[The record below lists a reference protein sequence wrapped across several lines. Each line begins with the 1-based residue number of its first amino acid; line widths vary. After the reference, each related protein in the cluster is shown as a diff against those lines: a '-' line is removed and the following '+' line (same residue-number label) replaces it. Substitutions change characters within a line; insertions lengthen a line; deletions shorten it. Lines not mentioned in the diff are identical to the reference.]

1 MQKVSLPTKMAH
13 INKIAPQYEIL
24 DVCKEWHIL
33 HKDIPFFNGI
43 SFKIYGKNNKGKE
56 IKTPYT

>member
-1 MQKVSLPTKMAH
+1 MAH